1 MDHPLA
7 LVDHPLALVD
17 RPPALVVWLLR
28 RPDKGEERRARPRL
42 PNLPSPLALVLCRN
56 RWLREPHHRVA
67 RLLALVV
74 NPAALLPL
82 VVSPAV
88 LLRLRA
94 AVAVLSTTLVSSRRF
109 SRARQR

>member
-7 LVDHPLALVD
+7 LVVCLN
-17 RPPALVVWLLR
+17 R

-42 PNLPSPLALVLCRN
+42 PNRLSPPALVLCRN
-56 RWLREPHHRVA
+56 RWLRGLRLPVA
-67 RLLALVV
+67 RLLPLVV
-74 NPAALLPL
+74 SPAVLLPL

-94 AVAVLSTTLVSSRRF
+94 AVAVLSTTLVSNRRF
-109 SRARQR
+109 SRARRR